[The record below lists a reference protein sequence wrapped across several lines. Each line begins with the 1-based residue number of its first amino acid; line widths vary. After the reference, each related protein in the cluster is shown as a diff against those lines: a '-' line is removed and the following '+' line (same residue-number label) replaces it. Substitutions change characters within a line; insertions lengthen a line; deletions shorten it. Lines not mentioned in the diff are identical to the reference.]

1 MHHLDD
7 LDIANLL
14 FVLSFF
20 AVLLAYQM
28 WAG

>member
-1 MHHLDD
+1 MNHLDD

-14 FVLSFF
+14 FILSFF
-20 AVLLAYQM
+20 AILLAYSQ